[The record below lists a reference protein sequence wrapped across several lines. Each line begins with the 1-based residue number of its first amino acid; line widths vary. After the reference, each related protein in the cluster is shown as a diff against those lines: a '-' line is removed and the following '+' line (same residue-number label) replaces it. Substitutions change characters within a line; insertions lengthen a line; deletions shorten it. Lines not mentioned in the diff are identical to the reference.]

1 MIGFVGNSSTGD
13 QTFFVGLAWTNAT
26 NFSWRMKGFL
36 GFAFYMK
43 GEYSE
48 FQNTT
53 QAIFP
58 RLLREKHN

>member
-1 MIGFVGNSSTGD
+1 MLGFVGKSSTGN
-13 QTFFVGLAWTNAT
+13 QSFFVGLAWINPT
-26 NFSWRMKGFL
+26 NFSWRMIGFV
-36 GFAFYMK
+36 GATFYMN

-53 QAIFP
+53 QTIFP